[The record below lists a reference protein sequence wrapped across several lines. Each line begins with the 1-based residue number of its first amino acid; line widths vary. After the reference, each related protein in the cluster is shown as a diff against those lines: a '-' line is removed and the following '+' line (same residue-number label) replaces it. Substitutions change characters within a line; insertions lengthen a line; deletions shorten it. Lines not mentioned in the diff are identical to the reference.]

1 MQDKTGY
8 GTTKRAAG
16 FTAADTIFPSQLG
29 TARAPCVGHVRA
41 SLGVMSERPHLHFSE
56 LGSEQGEPQRALLF
70 LHGILGAGANLRS
83 LAQRVLRADARWL
96 AVLVDLRGHGRS
108 PDLGAPHDLEACAQD
123 LVRLE
128 PLIRLPVAGVIGHSF
143 GGKVALA
150 YHALRPELERVAL
163 LDSAPSAR
171 PERAGSQETHAVLA
185 MLERAPARFES
196 RQSFVS
202 HVLSQGHSR
211 AIADWLAMNIVRVP
225 EGFRVR
231 TNLALIRALLDDYF
245 ARDLWSVVEQSR
257 ARVDL
262 VIAGRSEVYGVEDI
276 ARAQAIGGNV
286 RAHVVPKGGHWV
298 HVDAAEE
305 TAAALA

>member
-1 MQDKTGY
+1 
-8 GTTKRAAG
+8 
-16 FTAADTIFPSQLG
+16 
-29 TARAPCVGHVRA
+29 
-41 SLGVMSERPHLHFSE
+41 MSERPHLHFSE
-56 LGSEQGEPQRALLF
+56 LGSEQGEPRRALLF

-83 LAQRVLRADARWL
+83 LAQRVVGADPRWL

-108 PDLGAPHDLEACAQD
+108 PELAPPHDLSACAND
-123 LVRLE
+123 LVGLE
-128 PLIRLPVAGVIGHSF
+128 AVIRLPVAGVIGHSF

-171 PERAGSQETHAVLA
+171 PERAGSEETHAVLA

-196 RQSFVS
+196 RQAFVS
-202 HVLSQGHSR
+202 YVHAQGHSR
-211 AIADWLAMNIVRVP
+211 AIGDWLAMNLVRTDD
-225 EGFRVR
+225 GLRVR

-245 ARDLWSVVEQSR
+245 TRDLWPVIEQSK

-262 VIAGRSEVYGVEDI
+262 VIAGRSEVYGAEDI
-276 ARAQAIGGNV
+276 ARAQARGGNV
-286 RAHVVPKGGHWV
+286 RAHVVPKAGHWV

-305 TAAALA
+305 TARALA